1 MTYKHDHDKL
11 IKNSNT
17 GIEYEFAIAY
27 LLMNPSQQ
35 TIFLNEVINHHQKT
49 AKILD
54 VIEAIDEKILLIGTQ
69 WKKLPDYYVSLKTTQ
84 DDTLG
89 GPADVLLCSGK
100 DTIHQGISIKFN
112 NGNTWSPSGRHFLC
126 DVTISNLMM
135 EYRTHYIPL
144 HLQHMGEEHGACT
157 YLENSH
163 RTTYDRKRSKITDLF
178 IDKIRNE
185 VILAWGE
192 KSLEDKLEILKLG
205 YHEYVD
211 IDCSILTLKK
221 NGTYKMEEMQMI
233 PKTINDIELVKRN
246 TSQIEFVVDG
256 ITMGIMQVKPNGGFI
271 QRDGKR
277 NSFVVGE
284 CNYGEGD
291 LFGSWNFEVVK
302 KVL

>member
-54 VIEAIDEKILLIGTQ
+54 VIKAIDEKILLIGTQ

-126 DVTISNLMM
+126 DRTISNLMM